1 MPPNHMKVYP
11 NMQNTTVNLLKSEL
25 ASNCNNHHF
34 FLPYDYL
41 WDYVGM
47 NRKMNNHHS
56 ICWNNYAPSIQR
68 ITTKILR
75 NINSINYVGVSMSP
89 NFLGAI
95 LSFYSCVLYLGNIKV
110 SYFLAK
116 EKCKNEQKQRK
127 NIDCLPSLAKQ
138 E

>member
-56 ICWNNYAPSIQR
+56 ICWNNYAHSIQR
-68 ITTKILR
+68 IATKIIS
-75 NINSINYVGVSMSP
+75 NINSVNYVVVSMSQT
-89 NFLGAI
+89 F
-95 LSFYSCVLYLGNIKV
+95 
-110 SYFLAK
+110 
-116 EKCKNEQKQRK
+116 
-127 NIDCLPSLAKQ
+127 
-138 E
+138 